1 MYLNSLLQHRAS
13 GISLPLALFVL
24 VVVSLLALGI
34 FRMTALQ
41 QHSVVQEVLTTRALL
56 AAESGAQAQMMR
68 IFPLTGSGLCAA
80 QSITFSV
87 SGLDHC
93 VTNSSCTSKSVDGT
107 AYYFVESSGR
117 CSVDQFSAL
126 RIIQVQA
133 RNG

>member
-1 MYLNSLLQHRAS
+1 MYHNTFRQHRVF
-13 GISLPLALFVL
+13 GFSLPLALFIL
-24 VVVSLLALGI
+24 VIVSLLALGI

-41 QHSVVQEVLTTRALL
+41 QQSVVQEVLTTRALL

-68 IFPLTGSGLCAA
+68 LFPLTGSGLCAA
-80 QSITFSV
+80 QSITFSA

-93 VTNSSCTSKSVDGT
+93 VANSICTSKTVDGT

-117 CSVDQFSAL
+117 CSVDQMSAL